1 MAICPTSDILDHKMK
16 KDERVRIQTVTGS
29 TYEGKISSTD
39 CLGVLF
45 VPNDPAFDPAY
56 ILFTDIRKFMLPE
69 HQFKNTGR

>member
-1 MAICPTSDILDHKMK
+1 MTDCPISDILNNKMK
-16 KDERVRIQTVTGS
+16 KDELVRIQTVSGS
-29 TYEGKISSTD
+29 THEGKLSSTD

-45 VPNDPAFDPAY
+45 VPTDPAFDPAY